1 MYSNHKS
8 EGASA
13 AVSRASSTSAADIF
27 ADSDTP
33 PEPQAKSAE
42 AVQFSEPSA
51 EKEVKGEKGGDTEV
65 PPSPVSPLSPPQ
77 SAKTVTASP
86 RASSVVATDV
96 FRPAPSTNPVLP
108 ALKKLGL
115 YGEMI
120 APREHAVRCPWPE
133 EHGDAEP
140 GHAIYR
146 EPSADRSAGAFHC
159 PYDHRDQPNIDNLLD
174 HLGVDATSARGKPR
188 IRVVQGE
195 MPAVANAAE
204 AVLAET
210 GNFYQAEGQIV
221 TVGTNADGDLVV
233 EMVSEQAL
241 TMALATAADW
251 ERFDGR
257 AKGWSRCDPPVRIVN
272 ALLKAQRYAHL
283 PHLDGF
289 ARQPYFC
296 KGSGKLISTSGY
308 APEARIYAAFD
319 GKHLVPSNPSREA
332 ALAALAELKAL
343 LREFPFA
350 SEHDRSAALCAILTA
365 AVRASLPLAP
375 AFNVTA
381 SMPGSGKSYLASLI
395 CSFAAPGY
403 PVNVGYPT
411 TAEEAS
417 KAMLAILIGKPAAI
431 LFDDMQTDW
440 LPHSMMNRMLTSE
453 TVEERIL
460 GSSRTV
466 RVSTN
471 ALVIGTGNNVVP
483 VRDMCRRVVTIS
495 LRPQSET
502 PATLR
507 FEERPVE
514 KVKADRA
521 RYVSLALTIVQ
532 AWLDAGGPQADVPN
546 VVTFEIWANMCRQP
560 LLWLGEADPATSLIQ
575 QVQHDPDG
583 DALGRLLSAWADEFG
598 GRPTTVRK
606 VLARSDELSGS
617 ALQDAL
623 LELPCS
629 DGASINPK
637 KFGRFLSKSQHRIV
651 NGLYLT
657 QERMPERTAWAVH
670 STNGTLDDPKYGA
683 PRKVQTNAPDD
694 VF

>member
-1 MYSNHKS
+1 MNTNIKS

-13 AVSRASSTSAADIF
+13 ATSRIPSTSAADISVDF
-27 ADSDTP
+27 DPP
-33 PEPQAKSAE
+33 PEPQTE

-51 EKEVKGEKGGDTEV
+51 DKEVKGETGGGTEAA
-65 PPSPVSPLSPPQ
+65 PYPVSPLSSPQ
-77 SAKTVTASP
+77 SAKTVTAPP
-86 RASSVVATDV
+86 RAASVVATDV

-115 YGEMI
+115 YREPI
-120 APREHAVRCPWPE
+120 APGEHAVRCPWAE

-140 GHAIYR
+140 SHAIYR
-146 EPSADRSAGAFHC
+146 EPSAARSAGAYNC
-159 PYDHRDQPNIDNLLD
+159 PYDHQDRPNIGNLLD

-188 IRVVQGE
+188 IRCVHGE
-195 MPAVANAAE
+195 IAAVTDAAE
-204 AVLAET
+204 AVLAAT

-221 TVGTNADGDLVV
+221 TVGTNVSGDLVA
-233 EMVSEQAL
+233 EMVTEQAL

-257 AKGWSRCDPPVRIVN
+257 TKGWSRSDPPARIVN
-272 ALLKAQRYAHL
+272 GLLKAQRYAHL
-283 PHLDGF
+283 PQLDGF
-289 ARQPYFC
+289 ARQPYFS
-296 KGSGKLISTSGY
+296 KESGKLISTSGY

-319 GKHLVPSNPSREA
+319 GKHHVPSNASRDVA
-332 ALAALAELKAL
+332 SAALAELKAL
-343 LREFPFA
+343 LWEFPFA

-395 CSFAAPGY
+395 CSFATSGY

-431 LFDDMQTDW
+431 FFDDMQTDW

-502 PATLR
+502 PATHS

-532 AWLDAGGPQADVPN
+532 AWLDAGSPQAAVPN
-546 VVTFEIWANMCRQP
+546 VVTFEVWTDMCRQP
-560 LLWLGEADPATSLIQ
+560 LLWLGEEDPATSLIQ

-606 VLARSDELSGS
+606 VLERSDALSGS

-629 DGASINPK
+629 DGTTINAK
-637 KFGRFLSKSQHRIV
+637 KLGWFLRKCQHRIV
-651 NGLYLT
+651 SGLYLT
-657 QERMPERTAWAVH
+657 QEQMPERTAWAVH
-670 STNGTLDDPKYGA
+670 STNGPLDDPRDGVR
-683 PRKVQTNAPDD
+683 RKVQTNAPDD